1 MDIEKPQLK
10 RLTLTV
16 EEASQVLGVSTS
28 YAYELVHRGEL
39 PCMRLGRR
47 IVIPIRALDALI
59 DRIVAETTD

>member
-16 EEASQVLGVSTS
+16 EEASRVLGVSTS

-59 DRIVAETTD
+59 DRIVAEATD